1 MNDFTKQITQFLSEY
16 TAEVQEELLE
26 AADEVAKE
34 AVKELKRTSPKD
46 KGKYAKSWTK
56 RKLAD
61 GFVVCNKR
69 YYLTHLLENGHAKR
83 GGGRVRAIKHIA
95 PVEDQAINGFEDKVR
110 RALE

>member
-1 MNDFTKQITQFLSEY
+1 MDNFTDQITKFLSEY

-26 AADEVAKE
+26 AADEVAKD

-56 RKLAD
+56 RKIAD
-61 GFVVCNKR
+61 GYVVCNKR
-69 YYLTHLLENGHAKR
+69 YYLTHLLENGHVKR

-95 PVEDQAINGFEDKVR
+95 PVEEQTIKDFEDKVR
-110 RALE
+110 RALQ